1 MDHISHDHM
10 SNSSVTPTQELK
22 SGDSAVLNNHQSTP
36 PTILGTNIGE
46 SHLFAT
52 ADDGTPI
59 PFVKIA
65 KCCLDE
71 SNLLYFKLLWTS
83 DEMNESNP
91 SLYWTSFQECP
102 EAASLVSAYTETA
115 SVYCTIVG
123 IENFG
128 TPTLSEMRQV
138 ISTRSNHKETS

>member
-1 MDHISHDHM
+1 M
-10 SNSSVTPTQELK
+10 SNSSVTLTEELENK
-22 SGDSAVLNNHQSTP
+22 TGDVAVLPTP
-36 PTILGTNIGE
+36 PPGSNIE
-46 SHLFAT
+46 QPHLFAT
-52 ADDGTPI
+52 SEDGSPI

-83 DEMNESNP
+83 NEMNESNP
-91 SLYWTSFQECP
+91 SVYWPSFQDCP
-102 EAASLVSAYTETA
+102 EAASLIALCTETA
-115 SVYCTIVG
+115 NVYINIVG

-138 ISTRSNHKETS
+138 VSTQPNNNQTS